1 MKRYLLTGLFAALLV
16 ALLTVSA
23 GAISGNTVKVGLY
36 YGGSALS
43 AANLENAVGSGY
55 SFGYYNSSRTFVPV
69 GTTAERKLTMT
80 PSSGYRIQLSQ
91 TYADY
96 SSAASAAAA
105 YPGAYPA
112 YVSGSFCIRVGSYS
126 SASAAES
133 ARQTLG
139 AAGSAVAAGTTGTL
153 VKETSSGTGVFEFDM
168 QGLYNLGVQPEGQ
181 GGKAATW
188 CKGYRYYGGFEYA
201 RITGGNLNVI
211 NVVDLEDYVKGV
223 IPYEMSAS
231 WPTEALK
238 AQAICARTYV
248 CRTTK
253 HLKTYG
259 FDVCASTD
267 CQAYR
272 GMGSSSAN
280 SDGAVDATAGMR
292 LYSGSSLVDAVYFSS
307 DGGATEDAKNV
318 WGTAASYLVGKK
330 DPYES
335 TISIPNYAYSVT
347 YTAAQMTAIL
357 QRNGYSIG
365 AVRNAYV
372 SQFTDMGNAY
382 KVTFVDTSGKTL
394 TVTGSKCC
402 SALYSSTYG
411 KSIRSMRF
419 KISGG
424 TGESTDTGASDGY
437 YVNGSGSKLNSLNGT
452 YAISGS
458 GAVSAYSG
466 TDPYVITS
474 SGKSALS
481 AASGSANTVSAD
493 SFVVT
498 GTGYGHNVGMSQYG
512 AYAMAKK
519 GLSYTDI
526 LNFYY
531 TNVTIG

>member
-1 MKRYLLTGLFAALLV
+1 MKRYLLTGIFIAALT
-16 ALLTVSA
+16 ALLTMSA

-55 SFGYYNSSRTFVPV
+55 SFGYYDSSRTFVPL
-69 GTTAERKLTMT
+69 GATADQRLTMS
-80 PSSGYRIQLSQ
+80 PSSGYRIQLAQS
-91 TYADY
+91 YADF
-96 SSAASAAAA
+96 SAAASAASA

-112 YVSGSFCIRVGSYS
+112 DISGSFCVRLGGYSTSSDAHTALQSLGVSGSVM
-126 SASAAES
+126 
-133 ARQTLG
+133 T
-139 AAGSAVAAGTTGTL
+139 AGTTGTL
-153 VKETSSGTGVFEFDM
+153 VKNTATGDSLFEFDW
-168 QGLYNLGVQPEGQ
+168 QGLYNLGVQPEGR
-181 GGKAATW
+181 GEKTTTW

-201 RITGGNLNVI
+201 RITGGNLNVM
-211 NVVDLEDYVKGV
+211 NVVNLEDYVKGV

-238 AQAICARTYV
+238 AQAVCARTYV

-253 HLKTYG
+253 HLKAYG

-280 SDGAVDATAGMR
+280 SDGAVDATAGMQ
-292 LYSGSSLVDAVYFSS
+292 LYSSGSLVDAVYFSS

-318 WGTAASYLVGKK
+318 WGTAASYLIGKK

-347 YTAAQMTAIL
+347 YTASQMTAIL

-365 AVRNAYV
+365 TVKNAYV

-437 YVNGSGSKLNSLNGT
+437 YVNGSGSKLNSLNGA
-452 YAISGS
+452 YAISGTGTVS
-458 GAVSAYSG
+458 GFSES
-466 TDPYVITS
+466 DPYVITS

-481 AASGSANTVSAD
+481 AASGSASTVSAD